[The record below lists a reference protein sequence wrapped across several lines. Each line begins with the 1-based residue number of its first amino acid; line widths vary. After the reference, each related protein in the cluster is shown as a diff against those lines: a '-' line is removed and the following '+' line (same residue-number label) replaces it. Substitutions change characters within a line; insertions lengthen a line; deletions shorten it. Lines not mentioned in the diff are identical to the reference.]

1 MALPL
6 FYESITEFVFVKD
19 EPEKADVIFIPGGHT
34 GVHAMTAARLWREG
48 FAPYVLPSGRFSK
61 AIGHY
66 VGPDDKIYKTEC
78 EYLKSVLMAEG
89 VDEAAI
95 LCEEQALF
103 TWENAVYSRRLLER
117 KGIKAETALLCCQAH
132 HSRRALMYY
141 QSEFPDTRIL
151 TVPTVWQGISSDSW
165 FMDRNK
171 TEAVLG
177 EVERIGRQFKCM
189 LPVNDP
195 IGFK

>member
-1 MALPL
+1 
-6 FYESITEFVFVKD
+6 
-19 EPEKADVIFIPGGHT
+19 
-34 GVHAMTAARLWREG
+34 
-48 FAPYVLPSGRFSK
+48 
-61 AIGHY
+61 
-66 VGPDDKIYKTEC
+66 
-78 EYLKSVLMAEG
+78 
-89 VDEAAI
+89 
-95 LCEEQALF
+95 
-103 TWENAVYSRRLLER
+103 
-117 KGIKAETALLCCQAH
+117 
-132 HSRRALMYY
+132 MYY

-151 TVPTVWQGISSDSW
+151 TVPTVGQGIRSDSW